1 MVSRIIDQFHNLS
14 LRSRSFMKYVI
25 LLVALFGFCAAP
37 GALHAQGSASPL
49 VTISISSQKAL
60 LEQASR
66 LVRTVEPDQADSL
79 RSEFAKML
87 GTPELAGID
96 VGRPWQ
102 FAFWFKGMES
112 EPIMASYIPVTD
124 FNVFK
129 RGLTADGILADAGS
143 NNAILSSGGF
153 AIVVLGDYSK
163 TKLAPDD
170 MAAVQKWVA
179 SVPKSE
185 AHTVHLK
192 LALVDSIREQA
203 LGMLAMGRMMLLGSV
218 APPPGT
224 ESSFNPAAMTAMLG
238 LYIDMIEGAIK
249 GLDQLEVELD
259 VTQDHIALFKSVSAV
274 TGSDLAGWLTPGGR
288 SLSSLGGFLNP
299 NAAVAFASRLQAG
312 PGAVEFLK
320 KASRLGFE
328 MQNQTLDEASLKR
341 ADELFQVLLPM
352 NVAGSVWLDGG
363 YRASGVGEIP
373 GDQPAVTYSQIL
385 DWLEGIMKSQ
395 VGPERIYSGFDL
407 QRGTRKMDTIPVDRL
422 TLTLNLEAPALKA
435 APQQRDVL
443 ESMWPGGKMEV
454 EYALSGNRLHM
465 AAGIPM
471 EQAITPQGGATI
483 LSIDPQTVLVG
494 HYNLVALFKGYGA
507 SMAFLPP
514 DLLEKFKKLDP
525 AGNAAPFRVNVDG
538 GLKAET
544 RIPLRL
550 LSTLSQLQ

>member
-1 MVSRIIDQFHNLS
+1 
-14 LRSRSFMKYVI
+14 MKYAI
-25 LLVALFGFCAAP
+25 LLAVLLGFCAAP
-37 GALHAQGSASPL
+37 DALHAQAPSSPL
-49 VTISISSQKAL
+49 VTLSIGSQKAL

-96 VGRPWQ
+96 AERPWQ
-102 FAFWFKGMES
+102 FALWFKGMES

-129 RGLTADGILADAGS
+129 SGLTANGLLADAGRG
-143 NNAILSSGGF
+143 NAILSSGSF
-153 AIVVLGDYSK
+153 AIVVHGDTSR

-170 MAAVQKWVA
+170 MAAVQKWVD

-192 LALVDSIREQA
+192 LELVDSIREQA

-218 APPPGT
+218 PASAPG
-224 ESSFNPAAMTAMLG
+224 ESGLNPAAMTAMLG

-249 GLDQLEVELD
+249 GLDQLEVEMD
-259 VTQDHIALFKSVSAV
+259 VTQDHMNLFKSVSAV
-274 TGSDLAGWLTPGGR
+274 PGSDLAGWLRPGGR
-288 SLSSLGGFLNP
+288 SLSSLGGFLDP

-312 PGAVEFLK
+312 PGAVDFLK

-328 MQNQTLDEASLKR
+328 MQNQTIDEQSLRR
-341 ADELFQVLLPM
+341 ADELFAVLLPM

-395 VGPERIYSGFDL
+395 VGPEKIYSRFDL
-407 QRGTRKMDTIPVDRL
+407 QRGIRNIGEVPVDRL
-422 TLTLNLEAPALKA
+422 TLMLNLEAPALKA

-454 EYALSGNRLHM
+454 EYALSGNSLHM

-471 EQAITPQGGATI
+471 EQAIVPRSGSTW
-483 LSIDPQTVLVG
+483 LSMDPQTVLVG
-494 HYNLVALFKGYGA
+494 HYNLVALLKGNGA
-507 SMAFLPP
+507 SMRFLPP
-514 DLLEKFKKLDP
+514 DLLGKFKKLDP
-525 AGNAAPFRVNVDG
+525 TGSTAPFRVNVDG

-544 RIPLRL
+544 RIPLRV